1 MKRKIPSLVTILVL
15 TTLTSVMWITLSI
28 YRAITTEPAAVVPE
42 EISRA
47 LDPELD
53 QGTISEIQKRI
64 FLGEDQ
70 IPATIITSPAPTSIP
85 EESPTPTPV
94 SEEETQ

>member
-1 MKRKIPSLVTILVL
+1 MKRKIPSLVTILIL

-28 YRAITTEPAAVVPE
+28 YRAIATEPAAVVPE
-42 EISRA
+42 EISRT
-47 LDPELD
+47 LNPELD

-94 SEEETQ
+94 SEEEMQ